1 MVQPMRVLFAF
12 LFLAA
17 CAASPMPGMER
28 ATKAEVTVDGRDYTI
43 WYTDRQVE
51 VVRHGWASPG
61 EHQGIRDTMIALI
74 GQVTGCRLNEASL
87 QGDSGEMRGTI
98 RC

>member
-1 MVQPMRVLFAF
+1 MRVLIAF

-17 CAASPMPGMER
+17 CASSPMPGMEG
-28 ATKAEVTVDGRDYTI
+28 ATKVEVAVDGRDYTV

-61 EHQGIRDTMIALI
+61 EHQDIRADMIALI
-74 GQVTGCRLNEASL
+74 GHVTGCTLNEASL
-87 QGDSGEMRGTI
+87 RGDSGEMRGSI